1 MWLPKCS
8 FRFYQSHSDSSDS
21 DFIEFM
27 TPSLVKASFI
37 TRSNICGFPETNKT
51 IVVILT
57 MFPLKK
63 QVQYFYATYIVHVW
77 KITENPL
84 HIFILK

>member
-1 MWLPKCS
+1 
-8 FRFYQSHSDSSDS
+8 
-21 DFIEFM
+21 M

-37 TRSNICGFPETNKT
+37 TRSNTCGFPETNKT

-77 KITENPL
+77 KITEKPTSHFYLEMTVMCKLQTDIIQSFKLYFSN
-84 HIFILK
+84 